1 MNPEYLPYVGAFFG
15 AILLLSA
22 GLIVGRG
29 LFGARRE
36 HGNVLDINAAARAQ
50 VQAAQAQGQPVQAV
64 RRAA

>member
-1 MNPEYLPYVGAFFG
+1 VNPAYLPYVGAFFG

-36 HGNVLDINAAARAQ
+36 HGNVLDIDAAARAQ
-50 VQAAQAQGQPVQAV
+50 ARAGHAPTGQPA
-64 RRAA
+64 RKAA

>member
-1 MNPEYLPYVGAFFG
+1 MNPAYLPYVGAFFG

-50 VQAAQAQGQPVQAV
+50 AQAAQAQAGQAV
-64 RRAA
+64 RKAA